1 MNSEPHFSKREVG
14 FLIYSIAYKGKKMN
28 RLINTYQ
35 KCAKLPA
42 GKRIFSKLICLKA
55 PYFGTIKPLFKE
67 LRPGYCEV
75 TMKKRR
81 AVHNHIKSVHAIAM
95 CNLSELTAGT
105 MLEATLP
112 QSMRWIPKGM
122 AVEYLKIAKTDL
134 KAVCKISTADL
145 DQPQELP
152 MTVQVTDTSDAEVF
166 RAVITMHLSK
176 KK

>member
-1 MNSEPHFSKREVG
+1 
-14 FLIYSIAYKGKKMN
+14 MN
-28 RLINTYQ
+28 RMMNIYNR
-35 KCAKLPA
+35 CAKLPA

-55 PYFGTIKPLFKE
+55 PYFNTIKPVFKE

-112 QSMRWIPKGM
+112 QGMRWIPKNM
-122 AVEYLKIAKTDL
+122 SVEYLKIAKTDL
-134 KAVCKISTADL
+134 KAVCKISTENL
-145 DQPQELP
+145 DTPQELP
-152 MTVQVTDTSDAEVF
+152 MTVQVTDTNDAEVF
-166 RAVITMHLSK
+166 RAVITMHISERK
-176 KK
+176 